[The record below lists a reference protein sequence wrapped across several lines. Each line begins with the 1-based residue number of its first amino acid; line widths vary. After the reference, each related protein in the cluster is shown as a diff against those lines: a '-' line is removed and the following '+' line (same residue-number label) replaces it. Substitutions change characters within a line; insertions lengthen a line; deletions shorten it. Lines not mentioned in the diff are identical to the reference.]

1 MTSSTSPSHELST
14 PRAFARIHATEVT
27 AALKEENRGQ
37 VFLTIYTDPDRPEP
51 EIGIIGG

>member
-1 MTSSTSPSHELST
+1 MTSNTSPSHDFST
-14 PRAFARIHATEVT
+14 PRAFARVHATEVT
-27 AALKEENRGQ
+27 PALKEANRGN

>member
-1 MTSSTSPSHELST
+1 MTSNTSPSHDFST
-14 PRAFARIHATEVT
+14 PRAFARVHATEVT
-27 AALKEENRGQ
+27 PALKEENRGN